1 VVLFFDE
8 FIIFIKRQAMSATP
22 KPRFIL
28 MTHTIKDAIYPSCT
42 FLHIFVK
49 LNLSTP
55 IIKNT
60 LMRIKVLRYLYCVCA
75 FS

>member
-8 FIIFIKRQAMSATP
+8 FIIFIKRQAMPATP

-55 IIKNT
+55 IIKKH
-60 LMRIKVLRYLYCVCA
+60 LDAYQGVKVFVLCLC
-75 FS
+75 F